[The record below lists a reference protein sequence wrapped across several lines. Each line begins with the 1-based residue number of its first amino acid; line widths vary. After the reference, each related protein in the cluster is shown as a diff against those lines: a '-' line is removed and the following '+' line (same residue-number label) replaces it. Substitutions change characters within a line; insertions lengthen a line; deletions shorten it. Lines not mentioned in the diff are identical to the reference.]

1 MGSDLQAAGRRAVVV
16 GGASGIGAVTATL
29 MARRGWAV
37 VVADVDAA
45 KAADVAAACGA
56 QSIQMDV
63 ADERSVESGAGRIEE
78 TWGGVDAVVACA
90 AVFQETLPPESLPM
104 HVWDRVVSVNLRGTY
119 LVDVA
124 FGRRM
129 AHRGRGSIVN
139 ISSLSAFRSTPVH
152 AYGPVKA
159 AVNSLS
165 ENLAAEWG
173 RSGVR
178 VNVVSPGT
186 VPVERVQARLASGAR
201 YAGRIE
207 DATALGR
214 LATVEE
220 VAETIEF
227 LASDRASG
235 ITGANV
241 VVDAGMLLAPSW
253 AMFGGVPPAREIS
266 T

>member
-1 MGSDLQAAGRRAVVV
+1 MQPTQGRAVIV
-16 GGASGIGAVTATL
+16 GGASGIGAVTAKL
-29 MARRGWAV
+29 MAGRGWSV
-37 VVADVDAA
+37 VVCDVDAA
-45 KAADVAAACGA
+45 RAADVAAHCAG
-56 QSIQMDV
+56 QSLEMDV
-63 ADERSVESGAGRIEE
+63 GDEHSVEAGAALIEAS
-78 TWGGVDAVVACA
+78 WGPVDALVVCA

-104 HVWDRVVSVNLRGTY
+104 ATWDRVVNVNLRGTY
-119 LVDVA
+119 LADVA

-129 AHRGRGSIVN
+129 AGRGRGSIVN

-159 AVNSLS
+159 AVNALS

-207 DATALGR
+207 DSTAMGR

-220 VAETIEF
+220 VAEAIEF
-227 LASDRASG
+227 LASSRASG

-253 AMFGGVPPAREIS
+253 AMFGGVPAPREIL

>member
-1 MGSDLQAAGRRAVVV
+1 MQSNTRRAVVV
-16 GGASGIGAVTATL
+16 GGASGIGAVTAKL
-29 MARRGWAV
+29 MAARGWSV

-45 KAADVAAACGA
+45 KAADVAAHCGG
-56 QSIQMDV
+56 QSLQIDV
-63 ADERSVESGAGRIEE
+63 ADEHNVEAAAARVDEA
-78 TWGGVDAVVACA
+78 WGPVDALVVCA

-104 HVWDRVVSVNLRGTY
+104 AVWDRVVTVNLRGTY

-124 FGRRM
+124 FGKRM
-129 AHRGRGSIVN
+129 ALRGRGSIVN

-159 AVNSLS
+159 AVNTLS

-186 VPVERVQARLASGAR
+186 VPVERVQARLASGTR
-201 YAGRIE
+201 YASRIE
-207 DATALGR
+207 DSTALGR
-214 LATVEE
+214 LASVEE
-220 VAETIEF
+220 VAEAIEF

-253 AMFGGVPPAREIS
+253 AMFGGVPAPRGNS
-266 T
+266 